1 MAGNRHKN
9 YGSTASNDSANG
21 ATEKKSL
28 GSESS
33 SGGKRES
40 FSDSFGASYAAARYN
55 DASKD
60 IRDENTINP
69 LLMRSYYSGSVSGKP
84 YKIHLKD
91 FFLPRSV
98 L

>member
-40 FSDSFGASYAAARYN
+40 FSDSFGASYAAARYK
-55 DASKD
+55 DASRGLAD
-60 IRDENTINP
+60 NCQISD
-69 LLMRSYYSGSVSGKP
+69 VSADNCQIG
-84 YKIHLKD
+84 
-91 FFLPRSV
+91 
-98 L
+98 

>member
-9 YGSTASNDSANG
+9 YGSTASNDSTNSAS
-21 ATEKKSL
+21 EKKSL

-60 IRDENTINP
+60 MRDEKP
-69 LLMRSYYSGSVSGKP
+69 L
-84 YKIHLKD
+84 
-91 FFLPRSV
+91 
-98 L
+98 

>member
-9 YGSTASNDSANG
+9 YGSTASNDSADG

-40 FSDSFGASYAAARYN
+40 FSDSFGASYAAARYK
-55 DASKD
+55 DASRD
-60 IRDENTINP
+60 ISDEKT
-69 LLMRSYYSGSVSGKP
+69 
-84 YKIHLKD
+84 
-91 FFLPRSV
+91 
-98 L
+98 